1 MPRLIDADVMYEE
14 WLKNGEN
21 EFAYDTNA
29 FLYSIDNQPIEE
41 LCEVVHQL
49 SRMLQ
54 GNVGNLYHLAEEIAD
69 ARIMLD
75 QMELAFD
82 LTEEIR
88 EWEERKLTRLQR
100 MVEEHG

>member
-1 MPRLIDADVMYEE
+1 MNRIGLYERALE
-14 WLKNGEN
+14 VYGTQHQCPQ
-21 EFAYDTNA
+21 A
-29 FLYSIDNQPIEE
+29 IEE

-54 GNVGNLYHLAEEIAD
+54 GDVGNLYHLAEEIAD

>member
-1 MPRLIDADVMYEE
+1 MNRIGIYERALQVYGIE
-14 WLKNGEN
+14 HQCTK
-21 EFAYDTNA
+21 A
-29 FLYSIDNQPIEE
+29 IEE

-54 GNVGNLYHLAEEIAD
+54 GDVRNLYHLAEEIAD

-100 MVEEHG
+100 MVDEHG

>member
-1 MPRLIDADVMYEE
+1 MNRIEIYERAME
-14 WLKNGEN
+14 TYGVEHQCTK
-21 EFAYDTNA
+21 A
-29 FLYSIDNQPIEE
+29 IEE

-54 GNVGNLYHLAEEIAD
+54 GDVGNLYHLAEEIAD

-88 EWEERKLTRLQR
+88 EWDERKLRRLQG
-100 MVEEHG
+100 MVEDHG

>member
-1 MPRLIDADVMYEE
+1 MNRIGIYERALE
-14 WLKNGEN
+14 VYGTQHQCTK
-21 EFAYDTNA
+21 A
-29 FLYSIDNQPIEE
+29 IEE

-54 GNVGNLYHLAEEIAD
+54 GDVGNLYHLAEEIAD

-88 EWEERKLTRLQR
+88 EWGERKLTRLQR
-100 MVEEHG
+100 MVEDHG

>member
-1 MPRLIDADVMYEE
+1 MNRIGIYEQA
-14 WLKNGEN
+14 LKTYGTQHQC
-21 EFAYDTNA
+21 AKA
-29 FLYSIDNQPIEE
+29 IEE

-54 GNVGNLYHLAEEIAD
+54 GDAGNLYHLAEEVAD

-82 LTEEIR
+82 LSDMIR
-88 EWEERKLTRLQR
+88 EWDERKLRRLQG